1 VTGKGEDPWSIF
13 SILINGLGSLA
24 KAWNYEG
31 EQLLRACKDIDY
43 TIVRPGVMGRVE
55 TLEPNSLVLADN
67 GGDLKVSSITYD
79 AVASLCIEALDYPNA
94 ARTTLCAMTVPSGE
108 GASSWAPILSKVSKD
123 TRAFRTDLLPEHMKA
138 VRFGAAAGLG
148 ITAVLTALV
157 LQVIRVAIAAVFA

>member
-1 VTGKGEDPWSIF
+1 
-13 SILINGLGSLA
+13 
-24 KAWNYEG
+24 
-31 EQLLRACKDIDY
+31 
-43 TIVRPGVMGRVE
+43 
-55 TLEPNSLVLADN
+55 
-67 GGDLKVSSITYD
+67 
-79 AVASLCIEALDYPNA
+79 
-94 ARTTLCAMTVPSGE
+94 MTVPSGE